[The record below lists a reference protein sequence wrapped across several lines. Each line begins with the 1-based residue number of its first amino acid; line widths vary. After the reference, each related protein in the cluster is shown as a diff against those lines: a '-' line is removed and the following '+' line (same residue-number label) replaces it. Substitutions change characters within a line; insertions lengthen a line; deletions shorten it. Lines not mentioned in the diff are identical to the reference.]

1 MNYDMKL
8 FSKRLQKVRGEKT
21 QVEFSKELGIATAS
35 LSAYENNA
43 RNPSL
48 AVAIDIAQKC
58 EVSLDWLCGTEA
70 RNVNLGDVIR
80 IITRAFE
87 NGKLPIIKEYMER
100 LQEVR
105 GLLDKDLIDKDLYDL
120 WIKDQIE
127 KHSNGEK
134 V

>member
-58 EVSLDWLCGTEA
+58 GVSLDWLCGTEA